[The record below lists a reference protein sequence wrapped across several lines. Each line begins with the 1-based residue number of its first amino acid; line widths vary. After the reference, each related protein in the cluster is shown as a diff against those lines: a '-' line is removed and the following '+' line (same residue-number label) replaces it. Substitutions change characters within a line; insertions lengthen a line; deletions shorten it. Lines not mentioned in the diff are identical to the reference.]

1 MCCRSGKICPDT
13 SVRLC
18 VPCHMRVVRQTGA
31 TVVVDRPKLQTT
43 ADRRPPI
50 VRIAW
55 VAAGQGACRCETPAA
70 GGANKPSPLRLVG
83 WRAALHG
90 GSPRGR
96 ARAYAIG
103 RRALPTC
110 EGHRGAG
117 LSAKLRPTGDPSRL
131 LHLLSMG
138 PQIAGGKPM
147 ITVRRRRRYRAS
159 SGQRRRIV
167 CCDVERKI
175 GPTPPLVRLCVPC
188 HMRGHRGG
196 RPRIGN
202 GSGPAA
208 ADCSHCLGC
217 VRGRAHR
224 R

>member
-1 MCCRSGKICPDT
+1 MALDYPPSRAPLTPASSGEGPQRTWSDCRRRTDDNGTVCRRRYRARSPQRRPVVCCRSGKICPDT

-31 TVVVDRPKLQTT
+31 TVVVDRPKSQTT

-138 PQIAGGKPM
+138 PQIAE
-147 ITVRRRRRYRAS
+147 VNR
-159 SGQRRRIV
+159 
-167 CCDVERKI
+167 
-175 GPTPPLVRLCVPC
+175 
-188 HMRGHRGG
+188 
-196 RPRIGN
+196 
-202 GSGPAA
+202 
-208 ADCSHCLGC
+208 
-217 VRGRAHR
+217 
-224 R
+224 